1 MIPLIMAH
9 PLESPLAPLLRDF
22 AVLAARGEPIAL
34 ATVVATDGSTYRK
47 AGTQMLIAPAEGPL
61 GLLSG
66 GCLEAD
72 LVEHARAVVASGGPR
87 FAEYDMRGE
96 DDRLFGI
103 GSGCEG
109 SMRILI
115 QRVGAAEGWQPLAAM
130 AACIDAGLRDAL
142 ALIVGGEATGRAW
155 WRGGGDAP
163 WPEPATVRDARESA
177 AAGAVVAQVSF
188 TAGGSDALAVAIPL
202 PPPPRLVLCGA
213 GSDARPLAQHAVALG
228 FAVTVCD
235 HRPALLDARRFP
247 HCRLSCQPAAAFGS
261 LALLAGCDAAVVMSH
276 HLDADL
282 AYLEALAGHATIGY
296 VGLLGPA
303 PRRDRLL
310 SSLGARAG
318 RLAGRL
324 RAPVGLDIGARTP
337 EAIALAVAGELHA
350 WFAGR
355 GGGFFHAHA
364 GPASP

>member
-1 MIPLIMAH
+1 MAH
-9 PLESPLAPLLRDF
+9 ALETPLAPMLRDF
-22 AVLAARGEPIAL
+22 AMLAGRGEPIAL
-34 ATVVATDGSTYRK
+34 ATVVATEGSTYRK
-47 AGTQMLIAPAEGPL
+47 AGTQMLVAPAEGPL

-72 LVEHARAVVASGGPR
+72 LVEHARAVVESGAPR
-87 FAEYDMRGE
+87 IVQYDMRGE

-109 SMRILI
+109 SMRILV
-115 QRVGAAEGWQPLAAM
+115 QRVGSAERWQPLAAI
-130 AACIDAGLRDAL
+130 AAAVQARKRGAIAL
-142 ALIVGGEATGRAW
+142 LFEGPAAGRAW
-155 WRGGGDAP
+155 WPGGGDAP
-163 WPEPATVRDARESA
+163 GPEPVAVHAAREA
-177 AAGAVVAQVSF
+177 AAGDAEVHRVALV
-188 TAGGSDALAVAIPL
+188 AGDTGASAIVIPL
-202 PPPPRLVLCGA
+202 TPPPRLVLCGA
-213 GSDARPLAQHAVALG
+213 GADARPLAQHAIALG

-235 HRPALLDARRFP
+235 HRPALLDGARFP
-247 HCRLSCQPAAAFGS
+247 DCRLSCQPAASFGG
-261 LALLAGCDAAVVMSH
+261 LADLADCDAAVVMSH

-282 AYLEALAGHATIGY
+282 AYLAAFADRATVRY

-310 SSLGARAG
+310 AALGERG
-318 RLAGRL
+318 DRLAGRL

-355 GGGFFHAHA
+355 GGGFFHARA
-364 GPASP
+364 AAPAP